1 MKCYNCG
8 RELESDSAF
17 CIFCGKAQPVGKP
30 ISSFSAAGNIPPRNT
45 GGSSKLKISGSF
57 SGHSSNEGMPYQ
69 SAPMSADAPQNGYV
83 PMPNGAP
90 ECARSSKKIP
100 VLIVSISAAA
110 MVAVFLCLFFLT
122 DIFRPSSEKRVRS
135 GSREQSSSA
144 SVSETTSQSPK
155 TTVSVETFYGQWTT
169 YELVYEHFLMYT
181 VSINSDY
188 TIEVV
193 VSDADYGGV
202 YDTYSGT
209 WILDSTTDRNVV
221 ITANFP
227 TEGATQTISI
237 RKDGSSIYFSS
248 SDTGK
253 MYILWEREYRKNYDF
268 MAWKEKYYYPKPTP
282 TEEKQTD
289 YNIYYIYKDYFYSNF
304 NSNDRV
310 CLADVTYDGYDEMIV
325 VHFADEMK
333 YEIEGYVF
341 TTDSAGN
348 VQQINYKIGS
358 SFHQYAGGYFT
369 WYLKPNG
376 GSFNLQ
382 EEYGEWTL
390 GLGEMT
396 FHEYNL
402 TNDGDVNNLSSI
414 SISSLDYSSM
424 EESMDAYDRYAEDVR
439 MRKRYSYVIY
449 CEPGGG
455 DDPEV
460 SYKMETNTAIVFA
473 N

>member
-8 RELESDSAF
+8 RELESDSTF

-30 ISSFSAAGNIPPRNT
+30 ISSFSAAGSIPPRNT
-45 GGSSKLKISGSF
+45 GGNSKLKISGSF
-57 SGHSSNEGMPYQ
+57 TGHSSNEGMPYHN
-69 SAPMSADAPQNGYV
+69 APMSADAPQNGYV
-83 PMPNGAP
+83 PIPNGVAKS
-90 ECARSSKKIP
+90 AKSSKKIP
-100 VLIVSISAAA
+100 ILIVSISVAA

-135 GSREQSSSA
+135 GSGERSSSA
-144 SVSETTSQSPK
+144 PVSETTSQSPK

-169 YELVYEHFLMYT
+169 YELCYEHFLMNT

-248 SDTGK
+248 SDTGE

-268 MAWKEKYYYPKPTP
+268 MAWKEKNNYPQTTP
-282 TEEKQTD
+282 VEEPQAG
-289 YNIYYIYKDYFYSNF
+289 YSIYSVYKDYFYSNF

-310 CLADVTYDGYDEMIV
+310 CLADVTHDGYDEMIV
-325 VHFADEMK
+325 VHFVDEVK

-341 TTDSAGN
+341 TMDPVGN
-348 VQQINYKIGS
+348 IYQIFYKLGS
-358 SFHQYAGGYFT
+358 SYHLGGFFN
-369 WYLKPNG
+369 WYLNYTDGYYNLAEENG
-376 GSFNLQ
+376 MWSTGM
-382 EEYGEWTL
+382 GEL
-390 GLGEMT
+390 T
-396 FHEYNL
+396 FHEYYLDENGF
-402 TNDGDVNNLSSI
+402 TYDVASVYV
-414 SISSLDYSSM
+414 SSLDYATI
-424 EESMDAYDRYAEDVR
+424 EESYDAYDVYDAKVR
-439 MRKRYSYVIY
+439 ALMQSYIVIY
-449 CEPGGG
+449 CAAGCG
-455 DDPEV
+455 DDPAV
-460 SYKMETNTAIVFA
+460 PYKMETNPAVVFA